1 MRESDE
7 DVRLG
12 QLLRA
17 IRRRSGLTQA
27 DLVRLSGV
35 PRNDLID
42 VELGRASLVKLGRV
56 RTLFAATG
64 GRARLGAWWN
74 GAAADRLLDER
85 HAALVERALAVFSR
99 FGWQTAVEV
108 TFNDWGERG
117 SIDLF
122 AAHQRSGI
130 ACVCEIKSVFG
141 SLEAT
146 NRALDVK
153 VRLAPKL
160 AQATFGW
167 RPAMIGR
174 LLIVPADDTMRRTV
188 ARHSRTMAAIYPT
201 RTREVRA
208 WIRQPMGPL
217 SGIWFL
223 AESSQKRVA

>member
-17 IRRRSGLTQA
+17 VRRRSGLTQA
-27 DLVRLSGV
+27 DLVRLAGV

-42 VELGRASLVKLGRV
+42 VEAGRATDVKLGRI
-56 RTLFAATG
+56 RQLFAATG

-99 FGWQTAVEV
+99 FDWQTSVEV

-122 AAHQRSGI
+122 AAHQESQV

-146 NRALDVK
+146 NRSLDIK

-160 AQATFGW
+160 SAATFGW
-167 RPAMIGR
+167 RPAALGR
-174 LLIVPADDTMRRTV
+174 LLIVPANDTIRRAV
-188 ARHSRTMAAIYPT
+188 ARHQLTMTALYPA

-208 WIRQPMGPL
+208 WIRQPRGPL
-217 SGIWFL
+217 SGVWFL
-223 AESSQKRVA
+223 AEASGHRAA